1 MMGGKDHE
9 HVKTNNPELG
19 KIAIENKTQYSL
31 FTTLMI
37 LTSRL
42 KYISSPD
49 MSPCQSSLE

>member
-42 KYISSPD
+42 KYISSLD